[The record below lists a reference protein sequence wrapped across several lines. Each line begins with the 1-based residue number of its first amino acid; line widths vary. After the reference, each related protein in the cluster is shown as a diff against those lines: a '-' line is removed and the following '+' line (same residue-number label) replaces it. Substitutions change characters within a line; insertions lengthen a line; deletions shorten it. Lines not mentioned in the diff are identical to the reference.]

1 MARSKSARSSPSAVP
16 TSEGAPL
23 IPVPTYVP
31 VPVAATVKKGAI
43 KRNDYT
49 SDGVKDNDVFSLP
62 GSDYRVMIF
71 VTVIATIVRL
81 FRIYQPSSVVFDEVQ
96 FVLSNPP
103 PGIAPANHSP
113 F

>member
-1 MARSKSARSSPSAVP
+1 MAKSKNARSSPSAVS

-31 VPVAATVKKGAI
+31 VVPVVATVKKGAI

-49 SDGVKDNDVFSLP
+49 SDGVKDNDVFNLP

-96 FVLSNPP
+96 FVFS
-103 PGIAPANHSP
+103 SP
-113 F
+113 SRYRSS

>member
-1 MARSKSARSSPSAVP
+1 MARSKNARSSPSAVP

-23 IPVPTYVP
+23 LPVPTYVP
-31 VPVAATVKKGAI
+31 VPVVATVKKPAAI

-71 VTVIATIVRL
+71 VTVIAAIVRL

-96 FVLSNPP
+96 FVFSSTPQ
-103 PGIAPANHSP
+103 ASP
-113 F
+113 